1 MPPRLAPFQ
10 SMAHQCRSFVC
21 EQTANFSSTSLAAI
35 IQKPNASS
43 GSKLLSQVDWGSNE
57 TTGDALKK
65 YVWSAEIRERNK
77 NEYAAKHEKT
87 QTQIRKNQVASNYLR
102 QSPRRWNQGELYSP
116 HDLSPEELARF
127 RKPTRPKFDVID
139 VLGINPLDEYQNFSM
154 ISEYMT
160 PMGRIKHPKET
171 CLRPVNQ
178 RKIAKAIRRA
188 IGLGLHPSVHHHP
201 ELLKTRYASVS
212 GPNRRS
218 V

>member
-1 MPPRLAPFQ
+1 MD
-10 SMAHQCRSFVC
+10 
-21 EQTANFSSTSLAAI
+21 
-35 IQKPNASS
+35 S
-43 GSKLLSQVDWGSNE
+43 GSGETAGSAIAKKL
-57 TTGDALKK
+57 
-65 YVWSAEIRERNK
+65 WSARIRESSVNDQS
-77 NEYAAKHEKT
+77 AKQERT
-87 QTQIRKNQVASNYLR
+87 QTQLRKSQVASNYLR
-102 QSPRRWNQGELYSP
+102 QSPRRWNHGELYSP

-139 VLGINPLDEYQNFSM
+139 VLGINPLDEYQVSQGGQWRSGKRDPPELSRLANGVDVCRKKKADIVPCLLLAQQNFSM

-188 IGLGLHPSVHHHP
+188 VGLGLHPSVHHHP
-201 ELLKTRYASVS
+201 EILKSRYASVS
-212 GPNRRS
+212 SSNRRN

>member
-1 MPPRLAPFQ
+1 M
-10 SMAHQCRSFVC
+10 
-21 EQTANFSSTSLAAI
+21 
-35 IQKPNASS
+35 
-43 GSKLLSQVDWGSNE
+43 
-57 TTGDALKK
+57 
-65 YVWSAEIRERNK
+65 WSAEARERNK
-77 NEYAAKHEKT
+77 NDYAARQERT
-87 QTQIRKNQVASNYLR
+87 QSQLRKNQVANNYLR
-102 QSPRRWNQGELYSP
+102 QSPRRWNHGELYSP

-188 IGLGLHPSVHHHP
+188 VGLGLHPSVHHHP
-201 ELLKTRYASVS
+201 ELLKTRYAAVS
-212 GPNRRS
+212 APGRRS